1 MKKVLYIFFVVGL
14 IISLQSCD
22 RVSNM
27 LGDRNESQQERT
39 SEGDASLDAGA
50 PESNGDSAKTADM
63 QARLEQKDSVIKVLT
78 DSLSIV
84 AENVASLQ
92 SDFQNMKKQ
101 QDELQ
106 SDKVGVKNLFVY
118 LTIFT
123 VVFVILV
130 ILLVRKLVKS
140 TSMKEDKVKGIV
152 EYMAKQHPEIVC
164 RSVNPLLNQHAGA
177 INSLLRDMQ
186 MLKSQVGKLPGNK
199 VGGKSEDRHDNQ
211 QSWES
216 QATSNSHAFTG
227 QASPKSNVFY
237 MKRPNENM
245 EFDLSLKSL
254 NRTEE
259 TLYRFELDA
268 KLPNFAKFYFDC
280 ESPARVRWALSTK
293 DKTLDRVCNA
303 TGDSTNGRYTCT
315 SPGEAKLQDGKW
327 IVTRKAVVIFD

>member
-27 LGDRNESQQERT
+27 LGDRNGSQQEQT
-39 SEGDASLDAGA
+39 SEGEASLDTGA
-50 PESNGDSAKTADM
+50 SVSNSDSARTAEM

-92 SDFQNMKKQ
+92 SDFQNLKKE

-118 LTIFT
+118 LAIFT
-123 VVFVILV
+123 VVFVVLM
-130 ILLVRKLVKS
+130 ILLVRILVKS

-152 EYMAKQHPEIVC
+152 EYMAKKHPEIVC
-164 RSVNPLLNQHAGA
+164 VSVNPLLNQHAGA

-186 MLKSQVGKLPGNK
+186 MLKSQVDKLSRNE
-199 VGGKSEDRHDNQ
+199 VDGKSEVRHDNP

-216 QATSNSHAFTG
+216 QATSNNHALTG

-237 MKRPNENM
+237 MKRPIENM

-254 NRTEE
+254 NPTEE
-259 TLYRFELDA
+259 TLYRFEVDA
-268 KLPNFAKFYFDC
+268 KRPNFAKFYFDC

-327 IVTRKAVVIFD
+327 GVTRKAVVIFD

>member
-1 MKKVLYIFFVVGL
+1 MKKVLYIFLVVGL

-27 LGDRNESQQERT
+27 LGDSNESQQEQT
-39 SEGDASLDAGA
+39 SEGGASLDTDA
-50 PESNGDSAKTADM
+50 SVSHSDSIRTAEM
-63 QARLEQKDSVIKVLT
+63 QTQLKQKDSVINALT
-78 DSLSIV
+78 DSLSV
-84 AENVASLQ
+84 VVENIASLQ
-92 SDFQNMKKQ
+92 SDFQNLKKE

-106 SDKVGVKNLFVY
+106 NDKVGVKNLFVY
-118 LTIFT
+118 LAIFT
-123 VVFVILV
+123 VVFVVLV

-164 RSVNPLLNQHAGA
+164 GSVNPLLKQHTGA
-177 INSLLRDMQ
+177 INSLLSDMQ
-186 MLKSQVGKLPGNK
+186 ILKSQVDKPSRNE
-199 VGGKSEDRHDNQ
+199 VGGKSEGRHDNP

-216 QATSNSHAFTG
+216 QATPNSYALTR
-227 QASPKSNVFY
+227 QTSPKSNVFY
-237 MKRPNENM
+237 MKRPIENM
-245 EFDLSLKSL
+245 EFELSLKSL

-259 TLYRFELDA
+259 TLYRFEPDA
-268 KLPNFAKFYFDC
+268 RRPNFAKFYFDC
-280 ESPARVRWALSTK
+280 ENPPRVRWALSTK

>member
-14 IISLQSCD
+14 IVSLQSCD

-39 SEGDASLDAGA
+39 SEGAASLDEDAS
-50 PESNGDSAKTADM
+50 ESNGDSARTAEM

-92 SDFQNMKKQ
+92 SDFQNLKKQ

-118 LTIFT
+118 LAIFT
-123 VVFVILV
+123 VVFVVLV

-164 RSVNPLLNQHAGA
+164 GSVNPLLSQHAGA

-186 MLKSQVGKLPGNK
+186 MLKSQVDKLSCK
-199 VGGKSEDRHDNQ
+199 EVGGKIEDRPDYPPIR
-211 QSWES
+211 EP
-216 QATSNSHAFTG
+216 

-237 MKRPNENM
+237 MKRPLENM

-254 NRTEE
+254 NPTEE
-259 TLYRFELDA
+259 TLYRFEVDA
-268 KLPNFAKFYFDC
+268 KRPNFAKFYFDC

-327 IVTRKAVVIFD
+327 IVTRKAVVIFL

>member
-39 SEGDASLDAGA
+39 SEGDASLNAGA

-130 ILLVRKLVKS
+130 ILLTPVRDS
-140 TSMKEDKVKGIV
+140 
-152 EYMAKQHPEIVC
+152 A
-164 RSVNPLLNQHAGA
+164 
-177 INSLLRDMQ
+177 
-186 MLKSQVGKLPGNK
+186 
-199 VGGKSEDRHDNQ
+199 
-211 QSWES
+211 
-216 QATSNSHAFTG
+216 SN
-227 QASPKSNVFY
+227 
-237 MKRPNENM
+237 
-245 EFDLSLKSL
+245 
-254 NRTEE
+254 
-259 TLYRFELDA
+259 
-268 KLPNFAKFYFDC
+268 
-280 ESPARVRWALSTK
+280 
-293 DKTLDRVCNA
+293 
-303 TGDSTNGRYTCT
+303 
-315 SPGEAKLQDGKW
+315 
-327 IVTRKAVVIFD
+327 

>member
-27 LGDRNESQQERT
+27 LGDSNESQQEQT
-39 SEGDASLDAGA
+39 SEGDASLDTDASV
-50 PESNGDSAKTADM
+50 SNADSARTAEM

-92 SDFQNMKKQ
+92 SDFQNLKKQ

-118 LTIFT
+118 LAIFT
-123 VVFVILV
+123 VVFVVLV

-152 EYMAKQHPEIVC
+152 GYMAQKHPEIVC
-164 RSVNPLLNQHAGA
+164 GSVNPLLSQHAGA
-177 INSLLRDMQ
+177 INSLLREMQ
-186 MLKSQVGKLPGNK
+186 MLKTQVGKLSSNEIGGNS
-199 VGGKSEDRHDNQ
+199 GDGDDNQ
-211 QSWES
+211 QIPRP
-216 QATSNSHAFTG
+216 QAT
-227 QASPKSNVFY
+227 SPKSNVFY
-237 MKRPNENM
+237 MKRPIENM

-268 KLPNFAKFYFDC
+268 KRPNFAKFYFDC
-280 ESPARVRWALSTK
+280 ESAARVRWALSTK
-293 DKTLDRVCNA
+293 DKTLDRVCDA

-315 SPGEAKLQDGKW
+315 SPGEAKFLDGKW
-327 IVTRKAVVIFD
+327 KVTRKAVVIFD